1 LRSAPVTRGF
11 TLVEA
16 LTVVALIGI
25 VAVATV
31 PVLRSDA
38 PARLDAASAEVG
50 YLLRFALSEANRTG
64 AYLLVDASTPGHLRV
79 HASDASGAI
88 LGTLNDPLKKAA
100 LDIDTSA
107 PPWSARI
114 ALTARFRHGGTH
126 YNQLL
131 VGPSALLQA
140 FEGGVY
146 RGPLQ
151 SGSGVELTSGPLS
164 ATVAINETFGRVTIP

>member
-1 LRSAPVTRGF
+1 MPATRGF

-16 LTVVALIGI
+16 LIVVTLIGI

-38 PARLDAASAEVG
+38 PARLDAAAAEVG

-79 HASDASGAI
+79 HTSNGSGAI

-107 PPWSARI
+107 PPWSAHV
-114 ALTARFRHGGTH
+114 ALTAKFMQGGTA

-131 VGPSALLQA
+131 VGPSALLQVLDA
-140 FEGGVY
+140 GVN

-151 SGSGVELTSGPLS
+151 SGSGVVLTSGPLS